1 MSAIKLKNLLKIKKD
16 SSSSGSRFC
25 RVSYGR
31 CINSGKKNGEILYNV
46 IGVDIGDK
54 KNYWKIAKSNQG
66 KPPFKSADKNM
77 GKAYLNA
84 KKIKTF

>member
-1 MSAIKLKNLLKIKKD
+1 MV
-16 SSSSGSRFC
+16 R
-25 RVSYGR
+25 Y
-31 CINSGKKNGEILYNV
+31 YNV

-84 KKIKTF
+84 KKIKTFSNLQYFLIFQSRHCCYRFAIRCKKKFIW